1 MTDELNKMAK
11 EMATKNAPWAEGVNW
26 WVVLIQAIALI
37 GLGLFVLFVPDAANK
52 TVVELLGLFLLLSGL
67 IDAFQGI
74 DNRVTPRALPYHM
87 LSAGAGIA
95 VGAIVL
101 LDLWQDF
108 MLLTAAAVVVS
119 VGLLIYGIMG
129 LIIWIGGGERGDRN
143 LLNLILP
150 LGLLALGGISLF
162 SRLEMASTV
171 IQWLGIAS
179 LIIGALLLVQTFIL
193 YGKQQG
199 NNAAVQKQE
208 AAAQVNA
215 AARSSAAELDD
226 AGNDV
231 RNAAA
236 DAAKKMDSTL
246 E

>member
-11 EMATKNAPWAEGVNW
+11 GLAAKNAPWAEGVKW
-26 WVVLIQAIALI
+26 WVVLIQAIALL
-37 GLGLFVLFVPDAANK
+37 GLGLFILFVPDAANK

-101 LDLWQDF
+101 LDFWQNF
-108 MLLTAAAVVVS
+108 ISLPAAAVIVS

-129 LIIWIGGGERGDRN
+129 LVIWVGGGERGDRN
-143 LLNLILP
+143 ILNLILP
-150 LGLLALGGISLF
+150 LGMLLLGGIALLT
-162 SRLEMASTV
+162 RLEMAGDV
-171 IQWLGIAS
+171 IRWLGIAAA
-179 LIIGALLLVQTFIL
+179 IIGALLLIQTFIL

-199 NNAAVQKQE
+199 NKAAVQQQD
-208 AAAQVNA
+208 AMAQANA
-215 AARSSAAELDD
+215 AAKSAAKELDD
-226 AGNDV
+226 AGDDV
-231 RNAAA
+231 RQAAA
-236 DAAKKMDSTL
+236 DAAKKIDSTL